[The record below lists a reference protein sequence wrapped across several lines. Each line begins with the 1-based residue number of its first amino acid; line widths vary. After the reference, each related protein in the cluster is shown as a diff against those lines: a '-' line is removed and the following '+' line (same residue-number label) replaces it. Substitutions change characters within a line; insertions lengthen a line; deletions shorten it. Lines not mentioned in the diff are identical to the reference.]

1 LQAVLVKEFALY
13 RVLLSYNPCEI
24 FEYFDV
30 EELHGLSLSECLN
43 SSNSIHSAYIAGWCN
58 RSPTD
63 GKPFVFINLSR
74 CTDDIHTTGLVMHEL
89 MHLQF
94 ELSEGDYSLK
104 EEFMITSAEKET
116 YMLVDFIASIKSTEL
131 LRSSSICTNN

>member
-1 LQAVLVKEFALY
+1 
-13 RVLLSYNPCEI
+13 
-24 FEYFDV
+24 
-30 EELHGLSLSECLN
+30 
-43 SSNSIHSAYIAGWCN
+43 
-58 RSPTD
+58 
-63 GKPFVFINLSR
+63 
-74 CTDDIHTTGLVMHEL
+74 MHEL